1 MIENSPKFLT
11 IRETANR
18 GILSEYALRLMLK
31 SDNPPPHITI
41 NKKVMIRR
49 KYMLAV
55 RTYLLEMGLIDENAK
70 SFQEIANEL
79 EKES

>member
-41 NKKVMIRR
+41 NKKVMINYPLFIEWLDNES
-49 KYMLAV
+49 KKAV
-55 RTYLLEMGLIDENAK
+55 
-70 SFQEIANEL
+70 S
-79 EKES
+79 S

>member
-11 IRETANR
+11 IRETANK

-41 NKKVMIRR
+41 NKKVI
-49 KYMLAV
+49 L
-55 RTYLLEMGLIDENAK
+55 T
-70 SFQEIANEL
+70 
-79 EKES
+79 EKELKSMH